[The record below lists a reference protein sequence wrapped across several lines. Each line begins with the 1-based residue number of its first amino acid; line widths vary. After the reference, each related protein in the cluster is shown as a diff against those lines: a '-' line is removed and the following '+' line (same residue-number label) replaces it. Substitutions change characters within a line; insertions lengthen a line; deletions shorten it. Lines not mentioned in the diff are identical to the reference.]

1 MGTVVVMTRSAA
13 AGHPRALRRWTVDA
27 IVAAVVAAA
36 QAGSADTSGW
46 HHGTHATPGAVALL
60 AVGGA
65 VLVGRR
71 RFPVA
76 VLAVTYV
83 TIFAF
88 IATGQPGSAGW
99 LGSTVAFCTAI
110 YLGKRVPAVVFL
122 AACYVTALWGPML
135 AGQPGPTVIFAESLG
150 VGLAFLLAVAELIRL
165 WRQRAAAIEQRRVEE
180 VLRRASEERLRIAR
194 ELHDVVAHN
203 ISVINVQA
211 STALHLMDRQPERT
225 RSALVT
231 INEVSK
237 QALVEVRSVL
247 GVLRAVDER
256 APREPSATLAR
267 LGDLVRNAAA
277 AGLVVHVE
285 QEGEGPPLPTGVGL
299 AAYRIVQEALTNSAR
314 HSGGTR
320 AVVRISR
327 GERELVIEVDDDGPG
342 GSGVRVN
349 GEGIAE
355 PGNGII
361 GMTERAHA
369 LGGTLH
375 AGPRP
380 GGGFRV
386 RAYLPL
392 AEEAT

>member
-1 MGTVVVMTRSAA
+1 VVTTRSAA
-13 AGHPRALRRWTVDA
+13 AGGSRAVRRWTVDA

-36 QAGSADTSGW
+36 QAGSAYPAAA
-46 HHGTHATPGAVALL
+46 HHGTQVTPVAVVLL

-65 VLVGRR
+65 VLAGRR
-71 RFPVA
+71 RFPA
-76 VLAVTYV
+76 TVLAATYV

-88 IATGQPGSAGW
+88 IATGQHGSAGW

-110 YLGKRVPAVVFL
+110 YLGRRVAAVTFL

-135 AGQPGPTVIFAESLG
+135 AGQPGPHVIFAESLG
-150 VGLAFLLAVAELIRL
+150 VGLAFLLAAAELIRL
-165 WRQRAAAIEQRRVEE
+165 WRQRAAAIEQRREE
-180 VLRRASEERLRIAR
+180 EMLRRASEERLRIAR
-194 ELHDVVAHN
+194 DLHDVVAHS

-231 INEVSK
+231 INQVSK

-247 GVLRAVDER
+247 GVLRAVDEH
-256 APREPSATLAR
+256 APREPSLTLAR
-267 LGDLVRNAAA
+267 LGDLVQNAAA
-277 AGLVVHVE
+277 AGLAVDVE
-285 QEGEGPPLPTGVGL
+285 QEGEGLALPTSVSL
-299 AAYRIVQEALTNSAR
+299 AAYRIIQEALTNSAR

-327 GERELVIEVDDDGPG
+327 GERKLIIEVDDDGPEG
-342 GSGVRVN
+342 SAPRVSGSGVA
-349 GEGIAE
+349 G

-369 LGGTLH
+369 LGGSLH

-380 GGGFRV
+380 EGGFRV
-386 RAYLPL
+386 RACLPL
-392 AEEAT
+392 AEEAS